1 MGKRLWKA
9 FLCLKRFHFDSYFIN
24 FFYRTKMFYPKQMSI
39 TMIAQKRTEYF
50 ALLLAFFF
58 LTEKCLHYII

>member
-1 MGKRLWKA
+1 
-9 FLCLKRFHFDSYFIN
+9 
-24 FFYRTKMFYPKQMSI
+24 MFYPKQMSI

-50 ALLLAFFF
+50 ALLLAFF